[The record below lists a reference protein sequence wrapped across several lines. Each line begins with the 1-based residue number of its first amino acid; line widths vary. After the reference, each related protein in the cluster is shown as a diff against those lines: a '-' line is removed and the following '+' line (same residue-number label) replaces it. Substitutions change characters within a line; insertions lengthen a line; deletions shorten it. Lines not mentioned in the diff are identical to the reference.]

1 MLQIGVSKGDSRA
14 MFAIGEMYEN
24 GEIVEKSL
32 EKAREYYEKAAIL
45 GLPKAM
51 FVLGICY

>member
-24 GEIVEKSL
+24 GDIVEKSL